1 MSTKRPREFKIGSFN
16 LFNLLLP
23 NKPFYG
29 RGGYSRDDYDRKTD
43 WTAAQLDR
51 MQADIVGFQEI
62 FHQEALAD
70 VLKKSSKLRGSQ
82 FVVANPTGD
91 LPRVGLATH
100 FQLLDHE
107 VIEAFPS
114 SLDMEG
120 AIIPIHTFSRPVLK
134 AKIKIDADLTITAY
148 VVHLK
153 SKRPIFH
160 DGEDRKSPLDLARG
174 QARALIRRAA
184 EATALREL
192 LMKELRNR
200 DHPVILMGDVNDSGL
215 AVTTRI
221 VSGEPPHRRYPHEVK
236 KEIWDVLLYH
246 AKDIQARLSYQDFY
260 YSHIHNGH
268 HEALDHIMVSQELV
282 RENPRHLASIGYIRL
297 FNDHLT
303 DETLTDD
310 RVKTWQSDHGQVVAS
325 VEMRA

>member
-1 MSTKRPREFKIGSFN
+1 MGSTHLNEFKIGSFN

-23 NKPFYG
+23 LKPLYG
-29 RGGYSRDDYDRKTD
+29 RKGYSYQDYDKKTS
-43 WTAAQLDR
+43 WTATQLDR
-51 MQADIVGFQEI
+51 MQADIVGFQEV
-62 FHQEALAD
+62 FHPEALRD
-70 VLKKSSKLRGSQ
+70 VIGKSAKLNGCEY
-82 FVVANPTGD
+82 VVASPTGD
-91 LPRVGLATH
+91 LPRVALATH
-100 FQLLDHE
+100 FKIRSHE
-107 VIEAFPS
+107 VIEDFPS
-114 SLDMEG
+114 KLEMEG
-120 AIIPIHTFSRPVLK
+120 SLIPVYNFSRPILK
-134 AKIKIDADLTITAY
+134 VKVEINPDLIITAY

-160 DGEDRKSPLDLARG
+160 EGEDRKNPMDLARG

-192 LMKELRNR
+192 LMKELKNR

-221 VSGEPPHRRYPHEVK
+221 VSGEPPHRKYPHEVK

-246 AKDIQARLSYQDFY
+246 AKDIQARVSYQDFY

-282 RENPRHLASIGYIRL
+282 RENPKHLASIGYIHL

-310 RVKTWQSDHGQVVAS
+310 RVKNWQSDHGQVVAS
-325 VEMRA
+325 VELR